1 MLFFSI
7 IVKIFS
13 RRFLMAIIGNSP
25 AMQRLRK
32 QIEKIAKTNAAILL
46 QGESGTGK
54 ELVAMAIHKL
64 SERSSKEFV
73 AINCGAI
80 PESLMESLLFG
91 YEEGAF
97 SGAKKNGQ
105 QGLLETANGG
115 TLFLDEA
122 GEMPYLMQA
131 KILRTLQTT
140 KSADWEQAN
149 RYSLTS
155 ALFQQATKISE
166 SRWNWAIFA
175 KTCSTA
181 LTLSP
186 SSSPRFVKEWRTCRC
201 LLIFSSKTLKISI
214 IPNFPSPMDC

>member
-1 MLFFSI
+1 
-7 IVKIFS
+7 
-13 RRFLMAIIGNSP
+13 MAIIGNSP

-97 SGAKKNGQ
+97 SGAKKNGRSY
-105 QGLLETANGG
+105 NK
-115 TLFLDEA
+115 FCCH
-122 GEMPYLMQA
+122 
-131 KILRTLQTT
+131 
-140 KSADWEQAN
+140 
-149 RYSLTS
+149 
-155 ALFQQATKISE
+155 
-166 SRWNWAIFA
+166 SRV
-175 KTCSTA
+175 T
-181 LTLSP
+181 
-186 SSSPRFVKEWRTCRC
+186 
-201 LLIFSSKTLKISI
+201 
-214 IPNFPSPMDC
+214 